1 MARHCNQADTSM
13 NSDLAQNPSFRGQ
26 YRHLAFGYGSG
37 AEAVKLTIPA
47 MSTLTDAYHGAFRV
61 FVDIRIDAFATG
73 QSTATVLSSTAFEL
87 TASSVAGGYRLTLAA
102 SNGLSVTNVAN
113 VVQFGRWVRVAFG
126 YQNVSNVGLFL
137 ATQPWDLSGG
147 RFLVDGNSMPQWTCG
162 RKTVGLQPLSTGGT
176 SLELGGRRDV
186 PATRIRGGID
196 NVAVYN
202 FVGDPA
208 KYPSRLTLS
217 ACQEVP

>member
-87 TASSVAGGYRLTLAA
+87 TASSVAGGYLLTLAA

-162 RKTVGLQPLSTGGT
+162 RKTVGLQLLSTGGT
-176 SLELGGRRDV
+176 SLELGVRRDV